1 MYDLTE
7 AQLEMPNAKDM
18 KTRRKKALH
27 YFTTH
32 AETLLGQSVP
42 HSYGNLT
49 AVKSERPDK
58 KIKLE
63 ITATVKIVTKD
74 EDIVRAY
81 YTIRWIDTVSKLW
94 ERYAQYRYVLMT
106 HPRLDGFDGH
116 DDRFHWYRVLFQ
128 AVKDHLAKPT
138 SDTPLVEVMFL
149 DKLGD
154 SGPHDPDPEVKAFY
168 DKYAGLISRDK
179 LRQTLREELKL
190 FRTDDTL
197 LRAHKWLSGDD
208 KDAIDPVDL
217 AQIAYLL
224 RVLHAHPNTYQETP
238 YAIRIIVQK
247 LNQFFNGTIDVKA
260 CLKDAMDLDSD
271 VPVMGLTNKDQFPL
285 DLYAPEWRAYIRHN

>member
-1 MYDLTE
+1 MYDLTD

-18 KTRRKKALH
+18 KARRKKALH
-27 YFTTH
+27 YFTAR
-32 AETLLGQSVP
+32 AETQLGQSVP
-42 HSYGNLT
+42 HSYSDLT
-49 AVKSERPDK
+49 AVESVRPDE

-63 ITATVKIVTKD
+63 ITASVKLVTND
-74 EDIVRAY
+74 EYTVRAY
-81 YTIRWIDTVSKLW
+81 YTIRWIDTVTKLW
-94 ERYAQYRYVLMT
+94 ARYAQYRYVLMT
-106 HPRLDGFDGH
+106 NPRLGGVESY

-154 SGPHDPDPEVKAFY
+154 SGPHGPDPEVKAFY
-168 DKYAGLISRDK
+168 EKYAGLISKDK

-197 LRAHKWLSGDD
+197 ARAHKWLSDD
-208 KDAIDPVDL
+208 GKDAIDPVDL

-224 RVLHAHPNTYQETP
+224 RVLHARPNMYRETP
-238 YAIRIIVQK
+238 YAVRIIVQK
-247 LNQFFNGTIDVKA
+247 LNQFFNGTIDVKT
-260 CLKDAMDLDSD
+260 CLKDAMDLDPE
-271 VPVMGLTNKDQFPL
+271 VPVTDLSNTDQFPL
-285 DLYAPEWRAYIRHN
+285 NLHAPEWRAYIHHS